1 MIKNFLITI
10 LLFTS
15 LNSSAQYSTYYGT
28 YNLNEKINLNADIKV
43 SGNINKTITSIDYG
57 ALATANAQ
65 KEANRIK
72 LLQFNT
78 ELEKQQSL
86 EIASNPLKAFDYGRE
101 ISYSLNGKPY
111 GFKKMDLFIREPH
124 NSLFTNVGFIG
135 KYRNVSDKNI
145 VTEISISPLIN
156 PVAMDIVE
164 DKDMYL
170 RILENVEEFQKMQ
183 QFNIGQVYTDKLYFP
198 NKSFLHKKELKKAS
212 IFGID
217 GYKSVLIYEND
228 YENIIDETYIAVYN
242 GIIYWAS
249 VMYKGDKEEIS
260 FEDLE
265 GRRYYLKKFCEQ
277 TIAAAKYNY
286 IIKK

>member
-1 MIKNFLITI
+1 MIKFILIPIFLIT
-10 LLFTS
+10 S
-15 LNSSAQYSTYYGT
+15 LNTRAQYSSYYGT
-28 YNLNEKINLNADIKV
+28 YNLDADIKV
-43 SGNINKTITSIDYG
+43 SGFVNKTIRTIDYG
-57 ALATANAQ
+57 ALENANAQ

-86 EIASNPLKAFDYGRE
+86 EIAINPLKAYDYGRD
-101 ISYSLNGKPY
+101 INHSLNGKLY
-111 GFKKMDLFIREPH
+111 GFKKMDLLIREPH

-145 VTEISISPLIN
+145 VTEISILPLLN

-170 RILENVEEFQKMQ
+170 RILDNVEEFQKVK
-183 QFNIGQVYTDKLYFP
+183 QFNIGQVYTDKIYFP

-217 GYKSVLIYEND
+217 GYKSTLIYEND
-228 YENIIDETYIAVYN
+228 YENIIDDTYIAVFN

-249 VMYKGDKEEIS
+249 VMYKGDKEEVS

-265 GRRYYLKKFCEQ
+265 GRRFYLKKLCEQ
-277 TIAAAKYNY
+277 TIATAKCSFT
-286 IIKK
+286 IKK

>member
-1 MIKNFLITI
+1 MVLIIDMKFIFL
-10 LLFTS
+10 S
-15 LNSSAQYSTYYGT
+15 LTFFLSLPAISQYSTYYGT
-28 YNLNEKINLNADIKV
+28 HNLNANINV
-43 SGNINKTITSIDYG
+43 SGFVNKTIRTIDYG
-57 ALATANAQ
+57 ALENANAQ
-65 KEANRIK
+65 KEANRLK
-72 LLQFNT
+72 LLQFNS

-86 EIASNPLKAFDYGRE
+86 EIAINPLKAYDYGRD
-101 ISYSLNGKPY
+101 INHSLNGKPF
-111 GFKKMDLFIREPH
+111 GFRKLDLFIREPH
-124 NSLFTNVGFIG
+124 KSLFTNIGFIG

-145 VTEISISPLIN
+145 VTEISMMPLVN

-170 RILENVEEFQKMQ
+170 RILDNVEEYQKMK
-183 QFNIGQVYTDKLYFP
+183 QFNIGQIYTDKLYFP

-217 GYKSVLIYEND
+217 GYKSTLIYEND

-249 VMYKGDKEEIS
+249 VMYKGDKEEVS

-277 TIAAAKYNY
+277 TIAAAKCNY
-286 IIKK
+286 VIKK